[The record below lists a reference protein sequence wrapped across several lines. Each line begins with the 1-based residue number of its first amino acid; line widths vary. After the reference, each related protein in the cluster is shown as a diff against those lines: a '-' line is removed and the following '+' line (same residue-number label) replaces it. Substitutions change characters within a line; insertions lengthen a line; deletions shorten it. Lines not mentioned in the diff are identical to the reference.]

1 MRIFN
6 FQDFTMLRQITDEPI
21 PIKLWLNDIE
31 AGALEQARN
40 LARLPFAFRHI
51 ALMPD
56 CHQGF
61 GMPIGGVLATIDM
74 IIPNA
79 VGVDIGCGMCAVQ
92 TSLHETDRNTLKSI
106 MSDIRQLVPLGFK
119 HHGQRQDERRMPQK
133 KSLGNMPVVERE
145 YDSATYQI
153 GTLGGGNHFIEVQK
167 GSDGLIWIMVH
178 SGSRNIGKQVADYY
192 NRLAIKL
199 NEEWENPVPRSA
211 QLAWLPINSSEG
223 QQYLAEMN
231 YCIDFALGN
240 RRLMMDNILGV
251 FHDHFKGS
259 FRSSPMINIAH
270 NYASAEK
277 HFGQE
282 VIVHRKGATK
292 ADKDTVGIIPG
303 SQGAS
308 SYIVRGKG
316 NPESFE
322 SCSHGAGRKMGRKE
336 AIRSLDLKKEIEKLE
351 QQGIIHALRRPGDLE
366 EASGAYKDIA
376 IVMKNQDDLVD
387 ILVELSPL
395 AVIKG

>member
-1 MRIFN
+1 MIVKIIV
-6 FQDFTMLRQITDEPI
+6 MLREISDEPI

-31 AGALEQARN
+31 AGALDQARN
-40 LARLPFAFRHI
+40 LARLPFAYRHI

-61 GMPIGGVLATIDM
+61 GMPIGGVLATKDVV
-74 IIPNA
+74 IPNA

-92 TSLHETDRNTLKSI
+92 TSLSEIEQKTLKSI
-106 MSDIRQLVPLGFK
+106 MSDVRQLVPLGFK
-119 HHGQRQDERRMPQK
+119 HHSKPQDERRMPEM
-133 KSLGNMPVVERE
+133 KSRENMPVVARE
-145 YDSATYQI
+145 YESATYQI
-153 GTLGGGNHFIEVQK
+153 GTLGGGNHFLEIQK
-167 GSDGLIWIMVH
+167 GSDGQVWIMVH

-199 NEEWENPVPRSA
+199 NQEWKSPVPRSA
-211 QLAWLPINSSEG
+211 QLAWLPINSREG

-231 YCIDFALGN
+231 YCIDFALAS
-240 RRLMMDNILGV
+240 RRLMMDNILTV
-251 FHDHFKGS
+251 FEAHFKME
-259 FRSSPMINIAH
+259 FRAAPMINIAH

-282 VIVHRKGATK
+282 VVVHRKGATK
-292 ADKDTVGIIPG
+292 ASLDTTGIIPG
-303 SQGAS
+303 SQGAN
-308 SYIVRGKG
+308 SYIVKGKG

-351 QQGIIHALRRPGDLE
+351 KKGVIHALRRAGDLE